1 MYHIH
6 HENAHFDFSDGLT
19 KELKKVVG
27 RTSIAWLDA
36 ARGIRMFTPQFGLCT
51 RFQMILTNERIAPS
65 DARSLPSSLILHK
78 KDFESRQAELKVNQ
92 GKGQGK
98 RASAE
103 ETKKEAKRAKSDD
116 KSSGFQPTSS
126 APIITPRPS
135 ALPSPQATQEHYD
148 TLRSH
153 VSCGPSTAQAM
164 VSQPRDQRLRQ
175 GREVSLSES
184 SSSHLKSL
192 PADHT
197 SKTHANPTPADTPSS
212 TQSQS
217 VQAPLNQKA
226 ELQKQDSAQAVMAQ
240 AENVSRRLQIFP
252 ELNLITA
259 IASEVTKAVLIQTSN
274 SDDSLPKGTDE
285 EGKVEEEETQSST
298 FDDLAQLNVNL
309 SELKQDNISSVS
321 TTEKV
326 PAGEKTLAEQ
336 LSGPEVRPLVS
347 VSEKDSEKQSQ
358 PAEAEKP
365 GKDVNTSSSEEKKG
379 KQDKEFSFTQTEN
392 RSEGLTENLV
402 QDLSSTQPRTEE
414 GSRAESVLTEKPSQ
428 ADDTVEDQPKTG
440 AEDESTKPPKQT
452 DDKDSASE
460 DDKDGKDD
468 GTDQG
473 GIAVQS
479 HSIPKV

>member
-1 MYHIH
+1 M
-6 HENAHFDFSDGLT
+6 N
-19 KELKKVVG
+19 
-27 RTSIAWLDA
+27 
-36 ARGIRMFTPQFGLCT
+36 
-51 RFQMILTNERIAPS
+51 
-65 DARSLPSSLILHK
+65 
-78 KDFESRQAELKVNQ
+78 
-92 GKGQGK
+92 
-98 RASAE
+98 
-103 ETKKEAKRAKSDD
+103 
-116 KSSGFQPTSS
+116 
-126 APIITPRPS
+126 
-135 ALPSPQATQEHYD
+135 
-148 TLRSH
+148 
-153 VSCGPSTAQAM
+153 
-164 VSQPRDQRLRQ
+164 
-175 GREVSLSES
+175 
-184 SSSHLKSL
+184 
-192 PADHT
+192 
-197 SKTHANPTPADTPSS
+197 
-212 TQSQS
+212 
-217 VQAPLNQKA
+217 
-226 ELQKQDSAQAVMAQ
+226 
-240 AENVSRRLQIFP
+240 
-252 ELNLITA
+252 
-259 IASEVTKAVLIQTSN
+259 
-274 SDDSLPKGTDE
+274 
-285 EGKVEEEETQSST
+285 QSST
-298 FDDLAQLNVNL
+298 FDDLVQLNVNL

-336 LSGPEVRPLVS
+336 LSGPEVIPLVS

-414 GSRAESVLTEKPSQ
+414 GSRAESVLTEKLSQ
-428 ADDTVEDQPKTG
+428 ADDTVEVQPKTG